1 MCVLGLATNVAQALR
16 GVQCALLLDRAK
28 NRVTGVG
35 KREHGLLLIRS
46 APTPATVTSVPSDVT
61 QPRADDDSAAFSS
74 SVAVQAWVYPAP
86 SRVNSLNAVTYGS
99 IHTAATQRAAGRS
112 YSAAR
117 WIRPEH
123 GTTQSATRAERRGA
137 WGDPSATNGGGVPGT
152 APGAGSAEVGT
163 LAACAPSS
171 NKQRRTSVAS
181 QSARSAPRTRK

>member
-1 MCVLGLATNVAQALR
+1 MCLLGLATNVAQALR

-74 SVAVQAWVYPAP
+74 SVAVQAWVYPTP

-99 IHTAATQRAAGRS
+99 IPTAATSRAASRS

-117 WIRPEH
+117 RLRPEH
-123 GTTQSATRAERRGA
+123 GVTQSATRTERRGA
-137 WGDPSATNGGGVPGT
+137 WGDPSATNGGGVPST
-152 APGAGSAEVGT
+152 ASGAGSAEVGAF
-163 LAACAPSS
+163 AARASS
-171 NKQRRTSVAS
+171 SSKQRRTSATS
-181 QSARSAPRTRK
+181 RSAHSAPCTRE